1 MKKFLMLIALISIIT
16 MSVFAADDSSEKKSS
31 LAPERTESKWT
42 ELSYV
47 NVPILKIY
55 EGKDGYAIIYQKNR
69 AGTGYTVIPK
79 AWAKGNPE
87 NPRKL
92 KFRNSKQNS
101 TSYMTVVKDK
111 GEFKR
116 VILTI
121 PMNKALGLWGVVDT
135 RKGLE
140 GADKETLEEL
150 EL

>member
-1 MKKFLMLIALISIIT
+1 MKKLFIIGLLLSIFT
-16 MSVFAADDSSEKKSS
+16 CGVFAQNTNINVTPEKD
-31 LAPERTESKWT
+31 PSKWSDMT
-42 ELSYV
+42 YQ
-47 NVPILKIY
+47 NIPILKILEARDAY
-55 EGKDGYAIIYQKNR
+55 VIIYQKDKL
-69 AGTGYTVIPK
+69 GSGSVVIPK
-79 AWAKGNPE
+79 SWSKGSPE